1 MVEDGHLIFESR
13 ADRNITFRTLGS
25 GFVNVLTS
33 NDPQK
38 MIMLSAGRG
47 RGPGGGGGLASLDDL
62 VNFGPTMDPQT
73 ILSLFI
79 HLVKPVKRPPLN
91 SDHILRSAQE
101 LLLHGRPLNNDHLPT
116 TATILASQGWS
127 LYTNLTAFFFN
138 LSPGLF

>member
-1 MVEDGHLIFESR
+1 LVEDGHLIFESR

-62 VNFGPTMDPQT
+62 VIFEPTMDQQNRLGNIIFVYAFSQT
-73 ILSLFI
+73 CL
-79 HLVKPVKRPPLN
+79 
-91 SDHILRSAQE
+91 
-101 LLLHGRPLNNDHLPT
+101 T
-116 TATILASQGWS
+116 TASE
-127 LYTNLTAFFFN
+127 
-138 LSPGLF
+138 